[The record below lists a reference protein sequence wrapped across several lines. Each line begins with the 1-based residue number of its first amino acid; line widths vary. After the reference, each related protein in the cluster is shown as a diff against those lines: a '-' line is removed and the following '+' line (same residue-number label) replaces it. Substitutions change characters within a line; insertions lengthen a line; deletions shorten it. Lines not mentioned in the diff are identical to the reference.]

1 MPDRFVLAE
10 PSIVYQE
17 VCGTLARRVSAD
29 IADQARKQ
37 LDLIIHPSLVVNC
50 DRAFCISAYPLCSE
64 YHIYAVDAA
73 YLRVALDHQAVL
85 VSLDKEDFTGRVN
98 SKRPG
103 IEAYHPTEFPY

>member
-1 MPDRFVLAE
+1 MSVFRVLFFDDDFRE

-17 VCGTLARRVSAD
+17 VCGTLARRVDVD

-50 DRAFCISAYPLCSE
+50 DRAFCISAYSLCSE

-73 YLRVALDHQAVL
+73 YNLTEDHQKINDDEL
-85 VSLDKEDFTGRVN
+85 
-98 SKRPG
+98 SKLRNAPS
-103 IEAYHPTEFPY
+103 